1 MNYKI
6 SYKKPDNKYLQIE
19 VSFSNISQKLLKV
32 NLPAWRPGRYEI
44 QNFAKN
50 IRNVVCYASNGD
62 SLTIKKTKK
71 DIWQVRAKGHSSIT
85 IHYDFYADIQN
96 AGGSYV
102 EPNFLYL
109 NPINCCMYLE
119 NQQNKACELSIDFA
133 SNNDIATGMDF
144 KKNGSISTF
153 KANSFHDLVDSPIM
167 ISSTIQHKTYTC
179 QGYKFHIWVKGKIEI
194 PWDKVL
200 LDFEKFTSEQINIFG
215 EFPVKEYHFMLWM
228 MSKPFYHGVEHHN
241 STMMTLG
248 PDAQNF
254 DEIYIDILGLASHE
268 LFHTWNVKKIRPK
281 ELLPYDYSKENYF
294 ETCFVA
300 EGLTTFY
307 GDWILYRSG
316 VFSKKQYQRELE
328 TTLKRHF
335 ETSNKSTQSLLE
347 SSFDL
352 WLDGYEKGIPDRKVS
367 VYHKGA
373 IAGLILHHLIQ
384 QSSNNKKGLDD
395 LMKELWINY
404 GKPFIGYTFKDYQNI
419 CKKFIGKKNS
429 AYFKEIIAG
438 NQSIKKQTIPAL
450 KTLEFGFKEDSKDA
464 IRLEDLEA
472 ISN

>member
-6 SYKKPDNKYLQIE
+6 SHKNTHTKYIQVE
-19 VSFSNISQKLLKV
+19 ACFSNVSKKLLNV

-50 IRNVVCYASNGD
+50 IGNMTCEAANGEHL
-62 SLTIKKTKK
+62 SIKKTKK
-71 DIWQVRAKGHSSIT
+71 DVWQVKAKGHSEI
-85 IHYDFYADIQN
+85 IIKYDFYADIQN

-102 EPNFLYL
+102 ESKFLYL
-109 NPINCCMYLE
+109 NPINFCLYLE
-119 NQQNKACELSIDFA
+119 DQQNEACQLEIDFA
-133 SNNDIATGMDF
+133 ANTDVATGMSF
-144 KKNGSISTF
+144 QKEGSITIL
-153 KANSFHDLVDSPIM
+153 KANNFHDLVDSPIM
-167 ISSTIQHKTYTC
+167 LSSAIQHKTYTC
-179 QGYKFHIWVKGKIEI
+179 QGHLFHIWVKGKIEI

-200 LDFEKFTSEQINIFG
+200 TDFEKFTSEQIGVFG
-215 EFPVKEYHFMLWM
+215 EFPVGEYHFMLWM
-228 MSKPFYHGVEHHN
+228 MSKPYYHGVEHHN

-281 ELLPYDYSKENYF
+281 ELLPYDYSQENYF
-294 ETCFVA
+294 GTCFVA

-307 GDWILYRSG
+307 GDWLLYRSG
-316 VFSKKQYQRELE
+316 VIDKKQYQNELE

-335 ETSNKSTQSLLE
+335 EVADNATQSLLE

-367 VYHKGA
+367 VYNKGA

-384 QSSNNKKGLDD
+384 LNSNKEKGLDD
-395 LMKELWINY
+395 LMKELWLAH
-404 GKPFIGYTFKDYQNI
+404 GKPLKGYSYRDYQNI
-419 CKKFIGKKNS
+419 CKKLIGTNTSK
-429 AYFKEIIAG
+429 YFREIITG
-438 NQSIKKQTIPAL
+438 NQSIKKQTNEAL
-450 KTLEFGFKEDSKDA
+450 RSLNFTLIEDQNGTISVD
-464 IRLEDLEA
+464 DL
-472 ISN
+472 

>member
-6 SYKKPDNKYLQIE
+6 SYKQPDTKYLHIE
-19 VSFSNISQKLLKV
+19 ATFSNISQKLLKI

-50 IRNVVCYASNGD
+50 IRNVSCKASNGKD
-62 SLTIKKTKK
+62 LSIKKVKK
-71 DIWQVRAKGHSSIT
+71 DIWQVKTEGYSEISIQ
-85 IHYDFYADIQN
+85 YEFYADIQN
-96 AGGSYV
+96 AGGSYI

-109 NPINCCMYLE
+109 NPINFCMYIE
-119 NQQNKACELSIDFA
+119 NQQNEPCELKIDFA
-133 SNNDIATGMDF
+133 ANTDIATGMSF
-144 KKNGSISTF
+144 EKNGSINTF
-153 KANSFHDLVDSPIM
+153 TCNSFHDLVDSPIM
-167 ISSTIQHKTYTC
+167 ISSAIQHKTYMS

-194 PWDKVL
+194 PWNKVL
-200 LDFEKFTSEQINIFG
+200 IDFKKFTSEQIDVFG

-228 MSKPFYHGVEHHN
+228 MSKPYYHGVEHHN

-316 VFSKKQYQRELE
+316 VFNKEQYLKELE

-335 ETSNKSTQSLLE
+335 ETSNEASQSLLN

-352 WLDGYEKGIPDRKVS
+352 WLDGYEKGVPDRKVS

-373 IAGLILHHLIQ
+373 IAALILHHLIQ
-384 QSSNNKKGLDD
+384 QNSDNKKGLDD
-395 LMKELWINY
+395 LMRELWINY
-404 GKPFIGYTFKDYQNI
+404 GKPFKGYSYRDYQNI
-419 CKKFIGKKNS
+419 CKKYIGKNAS
-429 AYFKEIIAG
+429 TYFRDIIAG
-438 NQSIKKQTIPAL
+438 NQSIKEQTKAAL
-450 KTLEFGFKEDSKDA
+450 ESLNFQLVKDSKDT
-464 IRLEDLEA
+464 
-472 ISN
+472 ISLAYLKPTSY